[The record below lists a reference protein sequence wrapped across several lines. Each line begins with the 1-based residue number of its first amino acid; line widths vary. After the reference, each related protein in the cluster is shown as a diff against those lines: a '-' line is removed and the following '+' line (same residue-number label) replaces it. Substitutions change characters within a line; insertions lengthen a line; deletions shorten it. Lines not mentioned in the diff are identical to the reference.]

1 MKKRLGAATTLLGLG
16 LLTAVTA
23 QNSRSSTLI
32 YGGDWSGLIT
42 LDPAISYE
50 YAGSLVTN
58 NLYETLV
65 KFEGE
70 DLSTLKPSVATRW
83 ATRDAGDSWKVTF
96 TLRNQKFASGNA
108 LTADDVVYSFDRA
121 IALKGPGSFLL
132 TSVANMKVGSTK
144 ALNKNTVEVTL
155 PKTASAGAFLNL
167 LTFNIGAIVDSQI
180 VKANTVGNDY
190 GSAWL
195 KRNSAGSGPY
205 TLNRWDQNQAV
216 TLDASCNS
224 RLLPKLSRIILREMK
239 EANTQKIALES
250 GEIDIADNLTPDMIK
265 AKATD
270 ANFNVYQADSL
281 NLQYIG
287 MNVGETS
294 PFKDARVRQAVRY
307 ALDQD
312 GIIKSLAGGNARKVQ
327 TIIPA
332 GLFGFNAATPYSL
345 NTEKAKQLLKAA
357 GKETGFEVD
366 MLTPQGAC
374 LVGIPCADLAAKIQS
389 DLGKVG
395 IKINIKQLVDSELY
409 PLYRAQKA
417 QMVLVDWSPDFP
429 DPDGNATPM
438 SDFGA
443 KSLAWRNM
451 WNNPTAGQLAQQ
463 AALETKTTK
472 RAALY
477 KQLTE
482 LQLEDGP
489 FAVLFQPTVSVTLA
503 KTVKGYLRNAQNQIR
518 FEKMSK

>member
-1 MKKRLGAATTLLGLG
+1 MKKRLGAAAALLGLG
-16 LLTAVTA
+16 LLAGVTA

-32 YGGDWSGLIT
+32 YGGDFSGLIT
-42 LDPAISYE
+42 IDPGMSYE

-65 KFEGE
+65 KFEGT
-70 DLSTLKPSVATRW
+70 DLSTLKPSIAVRW
-83 ATRDAGDSWKVTF
+83 VTKDMGDAWKVTF
-96 TLRNQKFASGNA
+96 NLRNQKFASGNSV
-108 LTADDVVYSFDRA
+108 TADDVVYSFDRA
-121 IALKGPGSFLL
+121 IALKGPGSFLF

-144 ALNKNTVEVTL
+144 AINKSTVEVTL
-155 PKTASAGAFLNL
+155 PKTASPAAFLNL
-167 LTFNIGAIVDSQI
+167 LTFNIGAIIDSAI
-180 VKANTVGNDY
+180 VKTKVENNDY

-195 KRNSAGSGPY
+195 KRNSAGSGPFI
-205 TLNRWDQNQAV
+205 LNRWDQNQSV
-216 TLDASCNS
+216 VLDANKNS
-224 RLLPKLSRIILREMK
+224 RLMPKLSRVILREMK

-250 GEIDIADNLTPDMIK
+250 EEIDIADNLTPDMIK
-265 AKATD
+265 QKATD
-270 ANFNVYQADSL
+270 AKFNVYKADSL

-287 MNVGETS
+287 MSAAETS

-312 GIIKSLAGGNARKVQ
+312 GIIKSLAGGNAKKVQ

-332 GLFGFNAATPYSL
+332 GLFGFNPATPYNL
-345 NTEKAKQLLKAA
+345 NTEKAKELLKAA
-357 GKETGFEVD
+357 GQPNGFEVD

-374 LVGIPCADLAAKIQS
+374 LAGIPCADLAAKIQS
-389 DLGKVG
+389 DLAKIS

-417 QMVLVDWSPDFP
+417 NMVLVDWSPDFP

-443 KSLAWRNM
+443 KSLAWRNS
-451 WNNPTAGQLAQQ
+451 WNNPTAGKLAQQ
-463 AALETKTTK
+463 AALEPNPAK

-489 FAVLFQPTVSVTLA
+489 FAVLYQPTVSVTLN
-503 KTVKGYLRNAQNQIR
+503 KVVKGYVRNAQNQIR
-518 FEKMSK
+518 FEKISK

>member
-1 MKKRLGAATTLLGLG
+1 MKKRLGAAFGLIGLG
-16 LLTAVTA
+16 LLAGVTA

-42 LDPAISYE
+42 VDPGMSYE

-70 DLSTLKPSVATRW
+70 DLSTLKPSIALRW
-83 ATRDAGDSWKVTF
+83 TTTDSGESWKVRF
-96 TLRNQKFASGNA
+96 TLRNQKFASGNPV
-108 LTADDVVYSFDRA
+108 TADDVVYSFDRA
-121 IALKGPGSFLL
+121 IAMKGPGSFLF

-144 ALNKNTVEVTL
+144 AVGKNIVEVTL
-155 PKTASAGAFLNL
+155 PKTASPAAFLNL
-167 LTFNIGAIVDSQI
+167 LTFNIGAIVDSVL
-180 VKANTVGNDY
+180 VKSKVENNDF
-190 GSAWL
+190 GATWL
-195 KRNSAGSGPY
+195 KRNSAGSGPFV
-205 TLNRWDQNQAV
+205 LNRWDQNQSI
-216 TLDASCNS
+216 TLDANRNS
-224 RLLPKLSRIILREMK
+224 RLIPKLSRVILREMK
-239 EANTQKIALES
+239 EANTQRIALES
-250 GEIDIADNLTPDMIK
+250 EEIDIADNLTPDMIR
-265 AKATD
+265 AKTAEGK
-270 ANFNVYQADSL
+270 FNIYKADSL

-287 MNVGETS
+287 MSVGETS

-332 GLFGFNAATPYSL
+332 GLFGFNPATPYNL
-345 NTEKAKQLLKAA
+345 DLEKARGLLKAA
-357 GKETGFEVD
+357 GKDGGFEVD

-374 LVGIPCADLAAKIQS
+374 LAGIPCSDLAAKIQA

-417 QMVLVDWSPDFP
+417 NMVLVDWSPDFP

-438 SDFGA
+438 SDFAA
-443 KSLAWRNM
+443 KSLAWRNQ
-451 WNNPTAGQLAQQ
+451 WNNPTAGKLAQQ
-463 AALETKTTK
+463 AALEPNPAK

-482 LQLEDGP
+482 LQLEEGP
-489 FAVLFQPTVSVTLA
+489 FAILYQPTVSVTLN

-518 FEKMSK
+518 FEKISK